1 MKGVFWQTDDLV
13 IGSFAPQ
20 TNPYEFEFPRYGF
33 NNAPS
38 GMMFRGTYVRRHA
51 QRAPPTPSERRLTQ
65 RALRKP
71 SERCHFSELRERRLA

>member
-38 GMMFRGTYVRRHA
+38 GMMFRGTYVRRHT
-51 QRAPPTPSERRLTQ
+51 QRAPPTPSERCLTQ
-65 RALRKP
+65 
-71 SERCHFSELRERRLA
+71 